1 MTFRKILIKFFL
13 LTSLFCRAI
22 ILVQRKDNGDIMP
35 YRLDSDVIK
44 RILDGNNIVDVIEEF
59 LPLKKAGNNYSTR
72 CPFHKEKTPSFMV
85 SPDKQIFHCFGC
97 GESGDSISFLMKYKN
112 YTFVEASEYLA
123 KKAGIVLEERISTK
137 KYNENKRIADRLYKI
152 NREAALYYYKNLR
165 KFPEVIN
172 YLNSRKLD
180 INVIKKFG
188 IGYAINQWDNL
199 LKYLTARGYTEEDI
213 LKTGLIIKN
222 QKKGSYYDRFRNRVM
237 FPIFDIKGRIIGFG
251 GRVLDDSL
259 PKYLN
264 SPETLIFNKGY
275 NLYGLN
281 TAKEAVSNKSFILVE
296 GYMDVIKMHTYGY
309 NTTVAALGT
318 SLTDNQIKLMKRYS
332 KSFYVA
338 LDSDKAGQK
347 AALKAMNM
355 FKRNNLDAKVVIIPD
370 AKDPDEYLNTFGK
383 IKFDKLIDNSLD
395 YYSFLEFHFKE
406 IYENSDKVEY
416 INKLFENI
424 ENVTNEIE
432 RELIFEKLSEKVGVS
447 KESIIKEYNKK
458 SRKQR
463 TFVKAVRPAKIS
475 LQVRKITTSHEE
487 ELIRL
492 ILLNNDFAFQL
503 KEIVYEDTF
512 KDLEYYNIFKKMYE
526 YKINDMSIDKDSLKD
541 IVKDKI
547 DVDVLLRYDDVDY
560 DNLVALFKDCVKRLK
575 IKYYEK
581 EKNILAKS
589 LIQSENSA
597 ESKKITNEIF
607 SLAKKIRSTKEEVS

>member
-1 MTFRKILIKFFL
+1 M

-22 ILVQRKDNGDIMP
+22 ILVQRKDNGDSMP

-137 KYNENKRIADRLYKI
+137 KYNENKQLADRLYKI

-165 KFPEVIN
+165 KYPEVIN

-222 QKKGSYYDRFRNRVM
+222 QKRSSYYDRFRNRVM

-281 TAKEAVSNKSFILVE
+281 IAKEAVRNRSFILVE

-332 KSFYVA
+332 KNFYIA
-338 LDSDKAGQK
+338 LDSDNAGQK

-383 IKFDKLIDNSLD
+383 TKFDKLIDNSLD

-416 INKLFENI
+416 IDKLFENI

-458 SRKQR
+458 SRKQG

-475 LQVRKITTSHEE
+475 PQVRKITTSHEE

-526 YKINDMSIDKDSLKD
+526 YKINDMSIDKDGLKD

-560 DNLVALFKDCVKRLK
+560 DNLEALFKDCVKRLK

-581 EKNILAKS
+581 KKNMLTKN